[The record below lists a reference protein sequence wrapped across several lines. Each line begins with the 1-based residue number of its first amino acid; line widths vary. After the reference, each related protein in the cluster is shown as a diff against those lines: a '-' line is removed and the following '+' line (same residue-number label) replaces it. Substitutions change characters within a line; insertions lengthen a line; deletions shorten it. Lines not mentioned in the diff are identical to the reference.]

1 VALRIEWQGGRGAED
16 RLALMASVS
25 LASHLMLVALG
36 LLAPHLLPRRPPIG
50 AITVVDLV
58 SLPAGDAGPLEAPK
72 ATPPPASRKQEQ
84 PPLPAE
90 KPAPKS
96 KKPEAVKL
104 PDLKKPTARPKEET
118 KPAPALEPLPPPGP
132 TPPSASPE
140 PGPAPGVGG
149 AGAPGFGAGSA
160 GEIGALDAEAFEFAW
175 YRAALTQRLRGVW
188 AKPMVQNLQAP
199 LRTTVYFRIQRS
211 GRITDIQLETAS
223 GLDVLDRSALR
234 AVYEAN
240 PLPPLP
246 YGYQDDTLGVHFYFE
261 LRPE

>member
-1 VALRIEWQGGRGAED
+1 VALRVEWQAGRGAED
-16 RLALMASVS
+16 RLALMATLS
-25 LASHLMLVALG
+25 LASHLLLVALG

-58 SLPAGDAGPLEAPK
+58 SLPAGDAGPLEAPT
-72 ATPPPASRKQEQ
+72 ATPPSATLKQEL
-84 PPLPAE
+84 PPPPAE

-96 KKPEAVKL
+96 TKPEAVKL

-118 KPAPALEPLPPPGP
+118 KPAPAAVPPPPSGP
-132 TPPSASPE
+132 IPPSARPE

-160 GEIGALDAEAFEFAW
+160 GEIGALDAETFEFAW
-175 YRAALTQRLRGVW
+175 YRAALTQRLRGMW

-199 LRTTVYFRIQRS
+199 LRTTIYFKIQRN
-211 GRITDIQLETAS
+211 GRITDILLETAS
-223 GLDVLDRSALR
+223 GLDLLDRSALR

-246 YGYQDDTLGVHFYFE
+246 YAYKDDTLGVHFYFE